1 MVKMLRWVALLAL
14 LSLPL
19 ILFLGRPEPQPCG
32 FEPGEVRSPC
42 TPAVLSPRWLV
53 TVFITALAVAFAL
66 SLIVVG
72 LAIYER
78 WGRPRPQST

>member
-1 MVKMLRWVALLAL
+1 MAKMLRWAALLVL

-19 ILFLGRPEPQPCG
+19 ILFLGRPVTHPCG

-53 TVFITALAVAFAL
+53 PVFITALAVAFAL

-72 LAIYER
+72 LASYQR
-78 WGRPRPQST
+78 MRRPKPQST